1 MRQAKSIVFIILIL
15 TVILGSMGFATENE
29 PQPIRLTVKGRLIN
43 LKTNAP
49 LKRLPITL
57 FVIGENSVVLDFIIP
72 NIRPYPGKTNGK
84 GEFLIDIDLYAD
96 NLEFHLTHPFAY
108 GSAVFSTLD
117 VLVPGLDTTQTS
129 GTLDLGDVYFVAYDN
144 ELNSVDLVK
153 EAPKRSAAFEQFTL
167 NEVDSIFKLPNNPFN
182 MQMNPIDTTVVP
194 RKGSENY
201 PESRTMPAGSFK
213 SLSFTRKID

>member
-1 MRQAKSIVFIILIL
+1 L
-15 TVILGSMGFATENE
+15 TVILGSMGFAAENE
-29 PQPIRLTVKGRLIN
+29 PQPIRLTVKGRLLN

-72 NIRPYPGKTNGK
+72 NIRPHPGKTNGK
-84 GEFLIDIDLYAD
+84 GE
-96 NLEFHLTHPFAY
+96 
-108 GSAVFSTLD
+108 LD

-144 ELNSVDLVK
+144 ELNS
-153 EAPKRSAAFEQFTL
+153 
-167 NEVDSIFKLPNNPFN
+167 IFKLPNNPFN
-182 MQMNPIDTTVVP
+182 MQMNPIDITVVP

-201 PESRTMPAGSFK
+201 HESRTMPAGSFK